1 MINRG
6 FRSLMVL
13 PLAIALTSPV
23 GCSKSTPPAPASAP
37 HASAE
42 GPPSAASDKTNPPT
56 ETEAPNFDPKLT
68 LVWPGTPQE
77 SRRRIN
83 AGSADEA
90 TIYSATFSQ
99 MGPITT
105 FSARVDLLS
114 EKDLRDSDPKT
125 LVARHMTDA
134 EDEELTGQQIE
145 HGPNKYPGY
154 EMTAKSANLF
164 VRRVNV
170 MAGRRL
176 YSVEVGTVKLERLDA
191 DDVAK
196 FFESFAVQD

>member
-1 MINRG
+1 MIDRG
-6 FRSLMVL
+6 FRSLMAL
-13 PLAIALTSPV
+13 PLLIALSSMS
-23 GCSKSTPPAPASAP
+23 GCSKSTPPARSSTPPAST
-37 HASAE
+37 E
-42 GPPSAASDKTNPPT
+42 GSPSAAPNNTSPTT

-77 SRRRIN
+77 SRRRIA
-83 AGSADEA
+83 AGSADET
-90 TIYSATFSQ
+90 TIYSATFTQ

-105 FSARVDLLS
+105 FSASVYLLS
-114 EKDLRDSDPKT
+114 DRDLQESDPRE
-125 LVARHMTDA
+125 LLARHMTGP

-154 EMTAKSANLF
+154 EVTAKSGNLF

-176 YSVEVGTVKLERLDA
+176 YSVAVASLKQERLNA
-191 DDVAK
+191 EDVAR
-196 FFESFAVQD
+196 FFGTFAVQD